1 MKLKGCIRN
10 SIKKEDKR
18 VIINIII
25 YELRGELRRIEIIWL
40 IIKRVKII
48 NSSYIKWCKHIIN
61 RN

>member
-25 YELRGELRRIEIIWL
+25 YELRGELRRIEII
-40 IIKRVKII
+40 
-48 NSSYIKWCKHIIN
+48 
-61 RN
+61 

>member
-25 YELRGELRRIEIIWL
+25 YELRGELSRIEIIWL
-40 IIKRVKII
+40 IIKRVIII